1 MTEGGKKKGRNAE
14 EHSSRKKTREK
25 ARTTGLGR
33 GWVGGGSRQKVE
45 ERKEGGRQTFR
56 HTDEGGREELGGRQT
71 EEVENIRVKG
81 RKSGR

>member
-33 GWVGGGSRQKVE
+33 GWVGGAGRRWRKGRRAGDRHSDILMKAGGKNLEEDRQK
-45 ERKEGGRQTFR
+45 R
-56 HTDEGGREELGGRQT
+56 
-71 EEVENIRVKG
+71 
-81 RKSGR
+81 

>member
-33 GWVGGGSRQKVE
+33 WRKGRRAGDRHSDILMKAGGKNLEEDRQK
-45 ERKEGGRQTFR
+45 R
-56 HTDEGGREELGGRQT
+56 
-71 EEVENIRVKG
+71 
-81 RKSGR
+81 